1 MAVGCCLPRPMKAQH
16 QSRQRRNWKRQ
27 PFASKKPYT
36 RTITPRADDTGVAF
50 VANGDGPRDPG
61 AACCGPATMASTGK
75 MPGFRVICKV
85 RRGWWQQIAPIPIC
99 CSPQRARQYFRSD
112 DGGESWEALPRR
124 LTETRAL
131 AWIRSNNQASWWS

>member
-1 MAVGCCLPRPMKAQH
+1 VLFAATNEGLNISH
-16 QSRQRRNWKRQ
+16 DNGENWKRQ

-36 RTITPRADDTGVAF
+36 RTITPRGRHRRGF

-99 CSPQRARQYFRSD
+99 CSPPARSGNISAATTVAKAGKRCRAD
-112 DGGESWEALPRR
+112 
-124 LTETRAL
+124 
-131 AWIRSNNQASWWS
+131 